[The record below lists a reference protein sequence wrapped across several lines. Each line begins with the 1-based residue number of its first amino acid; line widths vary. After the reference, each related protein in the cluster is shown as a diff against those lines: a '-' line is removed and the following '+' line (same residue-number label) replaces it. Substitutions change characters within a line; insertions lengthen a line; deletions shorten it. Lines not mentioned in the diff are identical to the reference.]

1 MSLFTHDHELL
12 EDFFLNHKN
21 VFTDGI
27 FKRPPLQHVDNVFQC
42 LTNKRDQTSP
52 GRHYYFHLF
61 TKHHI
66 AFRTRLMNQ

>member
-27 FKRPPLQHVDNVFQC
+27 FKRPPLQHVDNVFEC
-42 LTNKRDQTSP
+42 LTKETKLPRVVITIFICSQNITL
-52 GRHYYFHLF
+52 HLG
-61 TKHHI
+61 
-66 AFRTRLMNQ
+66 QG